1 MLQSCSNE
9 TLIHVADGFLRR
21 DCRDVVAEPAI
32 SERLPQQIEVRVAL
46 ADLEVSL
53 QVIAYDFICDI
64 VLVFHWLLY

>member
-9 TLIHVADGFLRR
+9 ILIHVANGFLRR
-21 DCRDVVAEPAI
+21 DCRYVVAKPAI
-32 SERLPQQIEVRVAL
+32 SERLSQKIEVRVAL

-53 QVIAYDFICDI
+53 HVVPYDFICDI